1 MNSTPLYY
9 FLLLFVCSS
18 ACAPQPQ
25 AEAQAEKMAPIT
37 ELEKPSPPATQL
49 LVVTTDAWDA
59 YRGTLQRF
67 EGSENSWKAIG
78 EPIPIVVGKNGLGW
92 SVHET
97 AFQAFGGPIK
107 KEGDLKS
114 PAGKFMLGTAFGYA
128 ENNKAEWLKYPYWP
142 ITSKTMCIEDV
153 RSEYYNQIVEDGE
166 VQADWKSTDHM
177 RRNDEL
183 YEWGV
188 FVEHNF
194 PEAKPK
200 AGSCIF
206 LHVWNTKGGRTP
218 GGTAG
223 CTAMDKAKIK
233 EVLAWLDEEKSQM
246 MIQMPIAAYKNL
258 QNDESWPK
266 IN

>member
-1 MNSTPLYY
+1 MNSSGLYT
-9 FLLLFVCSS
+9 FLFLFVLLFACS
-18 ACAPQPQ
+18 APPNAPQ
-25 AEAQAEKMAPIT
+25 EAEKAAPDLAM
-37 ELEKPSPPATQL
+37 EPVAPPMTQL

-59 YRGTLQRF
+59 FRGTLQRF
-67 EGSENSWKAIG
+67 EGSENNWQAIG
-78 EPIPIVVGKNGLGW
+78 EPISIVVGKNGLGW

-97 AFQAFGGPIK
+97 VFQAFGGPIK

-128 ENNKAEWLKYPYWP
+128 ENSEAQWLKYPYWP
-142 ITSKTMCIEDV
+142 VTSKTMCIEDV
-153 RSEYYNQIVEDGE
+153 GSEYYNQIVEHGE

-194 PEAKPK
+194 PEAQPK

-246 MIQMPIAAYKNL
+246 MIQMPIEAYQSL
-258 QNDESWPK
+258 QNDEAWPQ